1 MIAYNVT
8 FGDEESVRAV
18 DDFES
23 IDEVCEFINEALIE
37 HGEGEKEGDGHTCR
51 TQPAGRRHR
60 EQRAQSHGRILQ
72 HYADPSP
79 CQYRGNDFPRA
90 SSVTR

>member
-37 HGEGEKEGDGHTCR
+37 HGEGEWQIGVAAFEAEPELVEDE
-51 TQPAGRRHR
+51 P
-60 EQRAQSHGRILQ
+60 
-72 HYADPSP
+72 
-79 CQYRGNDFPRA
+79 
-90 SSVTR
+90 